1 MPHRYANP
9 SLGLLALRLGLGT
22 VMIVHGAQKLF
33 GMFGGGGL
41 EGTAQFFASVGIP
54 MAGTAALLVGLLEFF
69 GGIAVI
75 AGAWTHIFA
84 LLLAIDMLV
93 AIVTVHLPQGF
104 TGQGGYEFTFIL
116 FLAAI
121 TLFFIGPGHY
131 SVDGMRHA
139 GREAEGTLG
148 TA

>member
-9 SLGLLALRLGLGT
+9 SLGLLALRVGLGC

-41 EGTAQFFASVGIP
+41 EGTTQFFASIGIP
-54 MAGTAALLVGLLEFF
+54 MAGAAALLVGLVEFF

-75 AGAWTHIFA
+75 VGAWTHIAA

-93 AIVTVHLPQGF
+93 AIITVHLPNGF
-104 TGQGGYEFTFIL
+104 SGEGGYEFTFVL
-116 FLAAI
+116 FLVAM
-121 TLFFIGPGHY
+121 TLFFVGPGHY
-131 SVDGMRHA
+131 SLDGKRHA
-139 GREAEGTLG
+139 GREAEHTLG
-148 TA
+148 D